1 MMINNMLR
9 NLNRTMLRL
18 DKRQMQGYTGKRIH
32 KASDDPVATSRVL
45 KTKADISQLKQYQ
58 KNVDDAVS
66 WLENTE
72 SSVENIN
79 KAVHRIRD
87 IAVQAA
93 NGVLTAEETQKINEE
108 IKQLKEQI
116 ISLGNTTYGSSYI
129 FSGKKIDKP
138 LLDQFGN
145 YNVDLKDYI
154 NTYIVDDKKDV
165 QVGSRENIGVNTL
178 GFEIFEGFE
187 KPVIYSLDV
196 DGTSNIIL
204 TLPNGEVID
213 TEETNINDAIEKLK
227 EMSVEHDSPLK
238 GYKFEEVS
246 IDEWDGSSVEVKT
259 YIKAIPTDA
268 LAVDKKSSPAVWE
281 TGAITAPD
289 LTDGK
294 TATFT
299 FMGVD
304 LNIVQGD
311 ASVTTTT
318 TENITGKGATIIVA
332 DNKKIDS

>member
-129 FSGKKIDKP
+129 FSGKKIDQP

-154 NTYIVDDKKDV
+154 NTHIVDDKKNI

-187 KPVIYSLDV
+187 KPVIYSNMVGNNDIV
-196 DGTSNIIL
+196 L
-204 TLPNGEVID
+204 TLPNGEEID
-213 TEETNINDAIEKLK
+213 TKTSNPEKALEKLK
-227 EMSVEHDSPLK
+227 EMS
-238 GYKFEEVS
+238 
-246 IDEWDGSSVEVKT
+246 
-259 YIKAIPTDA
+259 
-268 LAVDKKSSPAVWE
+268 
-281 TGAITAPD
+281 
-289 LTDGK
+289 
-294 TATFT
+294 
-299 FMGVD
+299 
-304 LNIVQGD
+304 
-311 ASVTTTT
+311 
-318 TENITGKGATIIVA
+318 
-332 DNKKIDS
+332 